1 MMIEIEDALNG
12 MTKKRWPI
20 KHMALGNLNAVTGII
35 RGLIS

>member
-1 MMIEIEDALNG
+1 MMIEMEHALNLV
-12 MTKKRWPI
+12 TKKRWPI